1 MRCFIFIL
9 LLPALPFQSCIALV
23 CPSVT
28 PSRKTYSSTPLT
40 VYNAPYINDVES
52 WDGLRSKKERRLTI
66 VATPDAA
73 AATATDS
80 STYLIHK
87 GRAVNMIK
95 RCVAIEGL
103 SMSDGWTPQ
112 ATEAFSL
119 AVEAVV
125 RANPILTGQLIE
137 EKESPWP
144 WSHKS
149 TLSIIPGVFPP
160 ESHSFL
166 TVVNPLADL
175 ASPAQV
181 MHEEINKGV
190 SAKVLFEHVHSHI
203 APCLLEKAEFS
214 YDQIKNAS
222 PLFEAKLMDFGDG
235 YAAYSVKMSHAIG
248 DGTTFF
254 QIVSQISSYMNG
266 RKPQPI
272 NWDNPLK
279 ATHEIYPETFSKQD
293 YERSYSGPFGWG
305 LLKNIRT
312 LSKRKCEYLLLS
324 KDKIAKKKSELQ
336 KSVENKRISTND
348 IMSVICEMCG
358 SSDIFAFDRSVRG
371 IKDGVDKSDAGNFFW
386 EIPFE
391 REAGVNPSVIRNILT
406 SESGTYFDTDE
417 VPLMPFLNGRVGRIT
432 NLASITHKTTFP
444 GSEVICQFP
453 SASFISDLPLD
464 VAVIFRFDDDH
475 FGIMHNFRK
484 KLSQSPL
491 LEEIIA

>member
-1 MRCFIFIL
+1 MRCFIVIL
-9 LLPALPFQSCIALV
+9 LLPALPFQSCIAWSLK
-23 CPSVT
+23 PFAST
-28 PSRKTYSSTPLT
+28 LTSTKRTSSTILT
-40 VYNAPYINDVES
+40 IANAPYISDVES
-52 WDGLRSKKERRLTI
+52 WEGVHSKERRPTTY
-66 VATPDAA
+66 ADAA
-73 AATATDS
+73 TDTDS

-103 SMSDGWTPQ
+103 SMSNGWTPQ
-112 ATEAFSL
+112 ATEAFTL

-125 RANPILTGQLIE
+125 RANPILTGQLVE
-137 EKESPWP
+137 EKTSPWP
-144 WSHKS
+144 WTQQS
-149 TLSIIPGVFPP
+149 TLRVIPGVFSP
-160 ESHSFL
+160 ESHSFVNL
-166 TVVNPLADL
+166 VNPPADL
-175 ASPAQV
+175 ASPAEV
-181 MHEEINKGV
+181 LHEEINKGV
-190 SAKVLFEHVHSHI
+190 RAKELFEHVHSHI
-203 APCLLEKAEFS
+203 APCLLEKADFS

-235 YAAYSVKMSHAIG
+235 YAAYSIKLSHAVG

-266 RKPQPI
+266 RTPQPI

-293 YERSYSGPFGWG
+293 YERSYCGPFGWG
-305 LLKNIRT
+305 VLKNIRT
-312 LSKRKCEYLLLS
+312 LGKRKCEYLLLS
-324 KDKIAKKKSELQ
+324 KDKIALKKRELQ
-336 KSVENKRISTND
+336 KSVENKRISSND
-348 IMSVICEMCG
+348 IVMSAICEMCG

-391 REAGVNPSVIRNILT
+391 REKGVNPIVIRDILT

-432 NLASITHKTTFP
+432 SLASITHQTTFP

-453 SASFISDLPLD
+453 SASFISDLPFD
-464 VAVIFRFDDDH
+464 VAVIFRFDEDH
-475 FGIMHNFRK
+475 FGIMHNFRRK
-484 KLSQSPL
+484 SESPL
-491 LEEIIA
+491 LQEIIA